1 MLQAWRHKV
10 AGLVD
15 VLVSSDWL
23 TQRGARWARG
33 AGPHHCDRLAVK
45 VATCLDRY
53 RNHGILE
60 RFH

>member
-23 TQRGARWARG
+23 TQRGAR
-33 AGPHHCDRLAVK
+33 
-45 VATCLDRY
+45 
-53 RNHGILE
+53 
-60 RFH
+60 